1 MLKLALVLLVIFCPL
16 AIDLYLP
23 AMPQMASELNSSIT
37 HIQTSI
43 TVFMLCVGLAQLIL
57 GPLSDRFGR
66 RKIAIFGVL
75 TYLLGAL
82 CAAFAETVTVLIFAR
97 IIQGIGAAA
106 TFVSTF
112 ALVRDNYNA
121 NKSAQVISY
130 LNGIVCFI
138 PALAPILGAWLT
150 LQFGWQSNFYFLA
163 GFALIG
169 LAVLVFA
176 IPKRAPESHTDKA
189 EKSVS
194 YWQIFTHPT
203 FLFNA
208 TICMLAMGAI
218 LAFVAQA
225 PNYLINQHGLS
236 EQRFTF
242 WFSINATVSIIASF
256 LAPQLI
262 KRATSLALM
271 CGLILM
277 VMAASLVVV
286 FQLTFANVASFMC
299 AIFIGSV
306 GFSFT
311 MGAAA
316 GNALAPF
323 KQHAGKASALLGMM
337 QMSGAG
343 LIVSLTQYLPLAI
356 PYIIA
361 LHLLSVLPF
370 LINLKQF
377 ENTPIPSYN

>member
-1 MLKLALVLLVIFCPL
+1 MLKLALVLLVIFCPM

-23 AMPQMASELNSSIT
+23 AMPQMADKLDTSITNIQSSIT
-37 HIQTSI
+37 
-43 TVFMLCVGLAQLIL
+43 VYMLCVGFGQLLL

-66 RKIAIFGVL
+66 QKIAIFGVFAYFIGSVL
-75 TYLLGAL
+75 
-82 CAAFAETVTVLIFAR
+82 AAFSDTVTLLIIAR

-138 PALAPILGAWLT
+138 PALAPNLGAWLT

-163 GFALIG
+163 GFAAIGFIVLLI
-169 LAVLVFA
+169 A
-176 IPKRAPESHTDKA
+176 IPKRPAIETQQQTE
-189 EKSVS
+189 EKLS
-194 YWQIFTHPT
+194 YWQIISHPT

-225 PNYLINQHGLS
+225 PNYLINQQGLT
-236 EQRFTF
+236 EQEFTL

-256 LAPQLI
+256 TAPQLI
-262 KRATSLALM
+262 KRSTSLALL
-271 CGLILM
+271 CGLLLM
-277 VMAASLVVV
+277 VSAACLVLL
-286 FQLTFANVASFMC
+286 FQFTLANVSSFMG
-299 AIFIGSV
+299 AIFVGSI
-306 GFSFT
+306 GFSFA

-316 GNALAPF
+316 GNALGPF
-323 KQHAGKASALLGMM
+323 KKQAGKASALLGMM

-356 PYIIA
+356 PFIIA

-370 LINLKQF
+370 LLTLKRYQSAAK
-377 ENTPIPSYN
+377 PSYN

>member
-23 AMPQMASELNSSIT
+23 AMPLMATELSSSIT

-43 TVFMLCVGLAQLIL
+43 TAFMVCVGLAQLIL

-66 RKIAIFGVL
+66 RKIAIFGVV
-75 TYLLGAL
+75 TYFIGAL
-82 CAAFAETVTVLIFAR
+82 FAASAETVSLLIIAR
-97 IIQGIGAAA
+97 IIQGVGAAA

-150 LQFGWQSNFYFLA
+150 VQFGWQSNFYFLA
-163 GFALIG
+163 SFALVSLLI
-169 LAVLVFA
+169 LIFA
-176 IPKRAPESHTDKA
+176 IPKKAPNTPQGKHQAK
-189 EKSVS
+189 VS
-194 YWQIFTHPT
+194 YWQIFSHPT

-208 TICMLAMGAI
+208 TICMLSMSAI

-225 PNYLINQHGLS
+225 PNYLMTQQGLDEKS
-236 EQRFTF
+236 FTF
-242 WFSINATVSIIASF
+242 WFGINATVSIIGSF
-256 LAPQLI
+256 VAPQLI
-262 KRATSLALM
+262 KKATSLALM
-271 CGLILM
+271 IGLLLM
-277 VMAASLVVV
+277 ISAGCLVIA
-286 FQLTFANVASFMC
+286 FQLTFTNVTSFMI
-299 AIFIGSV
+299 AIFIGSI
-306 GFSFT
+306 GFAFS

-323 KQHAGKASALLGMM
+323 KQNAGKASALLGMM

-343 LIVSLTQYLPLAI
+343 LIVSLTQYLPIAI

-361 LHLLSVLPF
+361 CHLLSVLPF
-370 LINLKQF
+370 LIRLKQHDN
-377 ENTPIPSYN
+377 EPLAAYS